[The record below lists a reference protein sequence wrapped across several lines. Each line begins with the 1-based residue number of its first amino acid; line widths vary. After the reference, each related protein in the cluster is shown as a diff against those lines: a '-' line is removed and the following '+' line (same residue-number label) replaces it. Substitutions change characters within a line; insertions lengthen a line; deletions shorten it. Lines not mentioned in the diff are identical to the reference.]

1 MNYIYN
7 SSGLVPSIVH
17 PGENI
22 FRLQKQS
29 FKTSHLLNHKN
40 YNSQSLTPLN
50 KDPTQSKIKYLEN
63 TISQPLLLRK

>member
-1 MNYIYN
+1 MNYNYN
-7 SSGLVPSIVH
+7 SSGVGPSFIH

-50 KDPTQSKIKYLEN
+50 KDQPQSKIKYLEN
-63 TISQPLLLRK
+63 TIS